1 MNAIAAWLCDLLYP
15 PKCMLCGR
23 LLRDS
28 EAVLCGRCGHEL
40 PEWDNAPRRVPGYER
55 CAAAFVYE
63 EPIRGSIL
71 RFKFHGMQTYAVQ
84 FARWMAVRVRG
95 ELRTSFDFVTWTPCS
110 RRRRWTRGFDQAEL
124 LAEALARELDLEAR
138 PTLEKF
144 RHRPPQS
151 KTKTAAKR
159 RANVQGAYRLLPG
172 ADVRGRTV
180 LVVDDILT
188 TGATL
193 GECGRILRQAGA
205 KALYAAV
212 IAAVNQDENK

>member
-1 MNAIAAWLCDLLYP
+1 MNAVVAWLCDLLYP
-15 PKCMLCGR
+15 PKCMPWGR

-95 ELRTSFDFVTWTPCS
+95 ELRTSFDFVTWTPSS
-110 RRRRWTRGFDQAEL
+110 RRRRWSRGFDQAEL
-124 LAEALARELDLEAR
+124 LAKALARELDLEAR

-205 KALYAAV
+205 KDLYAAV

>member
-84 FARWMAVRVRG
+84 YARWMAVRVRG

-110 RRRRWTRGFDQAEL
+110 RRRRWSRGFDQAEL
-124 LAEALARELDLEAR
+124 LAKALARELDLEAR

-159 RANVQGAYRLLPG
+159 RANGQGAYRLLPG

>member
-84 FARWMAVRVRG
+84 FARWVAVRVRG
-95 ELRTSFDFVTWTPCS
+95 ELRTSFDFVTWTHCS
-110 RRRRWTRGFDQAEL
+110 RRRRWSRGFDQAEL
-124 LAEALARELDLEAR
+124 LAKALARELDLEAR

-205 KALYAAV
+205 KDLYAAV

>member
-40 PEWDNAPRRVPGYER
+40 PEWDDAPRRVPGYER

-95 ELRTSFDFVTWTPCS
+95 ELRASFDFVTWTPCS
-110 RRRRWTRGFDQAEL
+110 RRRRWSRGFDQAEL
-124 LAEALARELDLEAR
+124 LAKALARELDLEAR

-193 GECGRILRQAGA
+193 GECGRMLRQAGA

>member
-40 PEWDNAPRRVPGYER
+40 PEWDNAPRRIPGYER

-124 LAEALARELDLEAR
+124 LAKALARELDLEAR

-172 ADVRGRTV
+172 ADVRARTV

>member
-1 MNAIAAWLCDLLYP
+1 MNTIAAWLCDLLYP

-124 LAEALARELDLEAR
+124 LAKALARELDLEAR

-172 ADVRGRTV
+172 ADVRARTV

>member
-1 MNAIAAWLCDLLYP
+1 MNTIAAWLCDLLYP

-110 RRRRWTRGFDQAEL
+110 RRRRWSRGFDQAEL
-124 LAEALARELDLEAR
+124 LAKALARELDLEAR

-172 ADVRGRTV
+172 ADVRARTV

>member
-40 PEWDNAPRRVPGYER
+40 PEWDDAPRRVPGYER

-95 ELRTSFDFVTWTPCS
+95 ELRTSFDFVTWTPSS
-110 RRRRWTRGFDQAEL
+110 RRRRWSRGFDQAEL

>member
-1 MNAIAAWLCDLLYP
+1 MNAVVAWLCDLLYP

-110 RRRRWTRGFDQAEL
+110 RRRRWSRGFDQAEL
-124 LAEALARELDLEAR
+124 LAKALARELDLEAR

>member
-1 MNAIAAWLCDLLYP
+1 MNTIAAWLCDLLYP

-84 FARWMAVRVRG
+84 FARWMAVRVHG

-110 RRRRWTRGFDQAEL
+110 RRRRWSRGFDQAEL
-124 LAEALARELDLEAR
+124 LAKALARELDLEAR

-193 GECGRILRQAGA
+193 GECGRILRQAGV
-205 KALYAAV
+205 KDLYAAV

>member
-40 PEWDNAPRRVPGYER
+40 PEWDDAPRRVPGYER

-110 RRRRWTRGFDQAEL
+110 RRRRWSRGFDQAEL
-124 LAEALARELDLEAR
+124 LAKALARELDLEAR

-172 ADVRGRTV
+172 ADVRARTV

>member
-1 MNAIAAWLCDLLYP
+1 MNTIAAWLCDLLYP

-95 ELRTSFDFVTWTPCS
+95 ELRTSFDFVTWTPSS
-110 RRRRWTRGFDQAEL
+110 RRRRWSRGFDQAEL

-193 GECGRILRQAGA
+193 GECGRILRQAGV
-205 KALYAAV
+205 KDLYAAV

>member
-71 RFKFHGMQTYAVQ
+71 RCKFHGMQTYAVQ
-84 FARWMAVRVRG
+84 YARWMAVRVRG

-110 RRRRWTRGFDQAEL
+110 RRRRWSRGFDQAEL
-124 LAEALARELDLEAR
+124 LAKALARELDLEAR

>member
-95 ELRTSFDFVTWTPCS
+95 ELRTSFDFVTWTPSS
-110 RRRRWTRGFDQAEL
+110 RRRRWSRGFDQAEL

-172 ADVRGRTV
+172 ADVRSRTV

>member
-110 RRRRWTRGFDQAEL
+110 RRRRWSRGFDQAEL
-124 LAEALARELDLEAR
+124 LAKALARELDLEAR

>member
-1 MNAIAAWLCDLLYP
+1 MNTIAAWLCDLLYP

-110 RRRRWTRGFDQAEL
+110 RRRRWSRGFDQAEL
-124 LAEALARELDLEAR
+124 LAKALARELDLEAR

-172 ADVRGRTV
+172 ADVRARTV

-193 GECGRILRQAGA
+193 GECGRILRQAGV
-205 KALYAAV
+205 KDLYAAV

>member
-1 MNAIAAWLCDLLYP
+1 MNTIAAWLCDLLYP

-110 RRRRWTRGFDQAEL
+110 RRRRWSRDFDQAEL
-124 LAEALARELDLEAR
+124 LAKALARELDLEAR

-205 KALYAAV
+205 KDLYAAV

>member
-1 MNAIAAWLCDLLYP
+1 MNTIAAWLCDLLYP

-110 RRRRWTRGFDQAEL
+110 RRRRWSRGFDQAEL
-124 LAEALARELDLEAR
+124 LAKALARELDLEAR

>member
-1 MNAIAAWLCDLLYP
+1 MNTIAAWLCDLLYP

-110 RRRRWTRGFDQAEL
+110 RRRRWSRGFDQAEL

-205 KALYAAV
+205 KDLYAAV

>member
-40 PEWDNAPRRVPGYER
+40 PEWDDAPRRAPGYER

-63 EPIRGSIL
+63 EPIRGAIL

-110 RRRRWTRGFDQAEL
+110 RRRRWSRGFDQAEL
-124 LAEALARELDLEAR
+124 LAKALARELDLEAR

-172 ADVRGRTV
+172 ADVRSRTV

>member
-40 PEWDNAPRRVPGYER
+40 PEWDDAPRRVPGYER

-110 RRRRWTRGFDQAEL
+110 RRRRWSRGFDQAEL
-124 LAEALARELDLEAR
+124 LAKALARELDLEAR

>member
-1 MNAIAAWLCDLLYP
+1 MNTIAAWLCDLLYP

-110 RRRRWTRGFDQAEL
+110 RRRRWSRGFDQAEL
-124 LAEALARELDLEAR
+124 LAKALARELDLEAR

-193 GECGRILRQAGA
+193 GECGRILRQAGV
-205 KALYAAV
+205 KDLYAAV

>member
-63 EPIRGSIL
+63 EPIRGAIL

-110 RRRRWTRGFDQAEL
+110 RRRRWSRGFDQAEL
-124 LAEALARELDLEAR
+124 LAKALARELDLEAR

-205 KALYAAV
+205 KDLYAAV

>member
-1 MNAIAAWLCDLLYP
+1 MNAVVAWLCDLLYP

-110 RRRRWTRGFDQAEL
+110 RRRRWSRGFDQAEL
-124 LAEALARELDLEAR
+124 LAKALARELDLEAR

-193 GECGRILRQAGA
+193 GECGRILRQAGV
-205 KALYAAV
+205 KDLYAAV

>member
-1 MNAIAAWLCDLLYP
+1 M
-15 PKCMLCGR
+15 
-23 LLRDS
+23 
-28 EAVLCGRCGHEL
+28 
-40 PEWDNAPRRVPGYER
+40 PG
-55 CAAAFVYE
+55 
-63 EPIRGSIL
+63 G
-71 RFKFHGMQTYAVQ
+71 
-84 FARWMAVRVRG
+84 
-95 ELRTSFDFVTWTPCS
+95 LRTSLDFVTGTPGG
-110 RRRRWTRGFDQAEL
+110 RRRRGSGGFDQAEL
-124 LAEALARELDLEAR
+124 LAKALARELDLEAR

>member
-55 CAAAFVYE
+55 CTAAFVYE

-110 RRRRWTRGFDQAEL
+110 RRRRWSRGFDQAEL
-124 LAEALARELDLEAR
+124 LAKALARELDLEAR

-205 KALYAAV
+205 KDLYAAV

>member
-40 PEWDNAPRRVPGYER
+40 PEWDDAPRRVPGYER

-110 RRRRWTRGFDQAEL
+110 RRRRWSRGFDQAEL
-124 LAEALARELDLEAR
+124 LAKALARELDLEAR

-172 ADVRGRTV
+172 ADVRSRTV

>member
-110 RRRRWTRGFDQAEL
+110 RRRRWSRGFDQAEL
-124 LAEALARELDLEAR
+124 LAKALARELDLEAR

-193 GECGRILRQAGA
+193 GECGRILRQAGV
-205 KALYAAV
+205 KDLYAAV

>member
-1 MNAIAAWLCDLLYP
+1 MNTIAAWLCDLLYP

-110 RRRRWTRGFDQAEL
+110 RRRRWSRGFDQAEM
-124 LAEALARELDLEAR
+124 LAKALARELDLEAR

>member
-1 MNAIAAWLCDLLYP
+1 MNTIAAWLCDLLYP

-110 RRRRWTRGFDQAEL
+110 RRRRWSRGFDQAEL
-124 LAEALARELDLEAR
+124 LAKALARELDLEAR

-172 ADVRGRTV
+172 ADVRSRTV

-205 KALYAAV
+205 KDLYAAV

>member
-124 LAEALARELDLEAR
+124 LAKALARELDLEAR

-172 ADVRGRTV
+172 TDVRGRTV

>member
-84 FARWMAVRVRG
+84 YARWMAVRVRG

-110 RRRRWTRGFDQAEL
+110 RRRRWSRGFDQAEL
-124 LAEALARELDLEAR
+124 LAKALARELDLEAR

>member
-1 MNAIAAWLCDLLYP
+1 MNTIAAWLCDLLYP

-63 EPIRGSIL
+63 EPIRGAIL

-110 RRRRWTRGFDQAEL
+110 RRRRWSRGFDQAEL
-124 LAEALARELDLEAR
+124 LAKALARELDLEAR

-205 KALYAAV
+205 KDLYAAV

>member
-1 MNAIAAWLCDLLYP
+1 
-15 PKCMLCGR
+15 
-23 LLRDS
+23 
-28 EAVLCGRCGHEL
+28 
-40 PEWDNAPRRVPGYER
+40 
-55 CAAAFVYE
+55 
-63 EPIRGSIL
+63 
-71 RFKFHGMQTYAVQ
+71 
-84 FARWMAVRVRG
+84 MAVRVRG
-95 ELRTSFDFVTWTPCS
+95 ELRTSFDFVTWTPSS
-110 RRRRWTRGFDQAEL
+110 RRRRWSRGFDQAEL
-124 LAEALARELDLEAR
+124 LAKALARELDLEAR

-205 KALYAAV
+205 KDLYAAV

>member
-40 PEWDNAPRRVPGYER
+40 PEWDDAPRRVPGYER

-110 RRRRWTRGFDQAEL
+110 RRRRWSRGFDQAEL

-205 KALYAAV
+205 KDLYAAV

>member
-95 ELRTSFDFVTWTPCS
+95 ELRTSFDFVTWTPSS
-110 RRRRWTRGFDQAEL
+110 RRRRRSRGFDQAEL

-205 KALYAAV
+205 KDLYAAV

>member
-1 MNAIAAWLCDLLYP
+1 MNTIAAWLCDLLYP

-63 EPIRGSIL
+63 EPIRGAIL

-110 RRRRWTRGFDQAEL
+110 RRRRWSRGFDQAEL
-124 LAEALARELDLEAR
+124 LAKALARELDLEAR

-172 ADVRGRTV
+172 ADVRARTV

-205 KALYAAV
+205 KDLYAAV

>member
-1 MNAIAAWLCDLLYP
+1 
-15 PKCMLCGR
+15 MLCGR
-23 LLRDS
+23 Y
-28 EAVLCGRCGHEL
+28 GHEL

-110 RRRRWTRGFDQAEL
+110 RRRRWSRGFDQAEL
-124 LAEALARELDLEAR
+124 LAKALARELDLEAR

-205 KALYAAV
+205 KDLYAAV